1 MNNGS
6 IIYDTPPNTH
16 TYIYTL
22 AHHANHDVLHYI
34 IKKRLDYGHLAQQ
47 PMVNICQL
55 AMVHRIFSQLHLQGG
70 GNCLNDGYY
79 NHFLSIH

>member
-6 IIYDTPPNTH
+6 IICDTPPNTH
-16 TYIYTL
+16 IYTL

-34 IKKRLDYGHLAQQ
+34 IKKGLDYGHLAQQ

-55 AMVHRIFSQLHLQGG
+55 AMVHLIFSQLHLQRRWK
-70 GNCLNDGYY
+70 
-79 NHFLSIH
+79 FSK